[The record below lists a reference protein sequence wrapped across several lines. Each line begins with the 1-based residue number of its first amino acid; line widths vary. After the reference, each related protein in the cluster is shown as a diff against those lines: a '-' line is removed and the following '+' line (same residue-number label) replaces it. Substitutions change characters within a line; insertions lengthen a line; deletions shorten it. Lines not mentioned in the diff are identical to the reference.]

1 MDASQQS
8 AASASGQPVITT
20 VTVPSGTPS
29 TGPGGPELGPG
40 MAAASGTSPDH
51 MRTTADGNASGS
63 GIGNTANGGAVPA
76 STGYQRGGASV
87 NGGVPKRRP
96 RRVDERDRKRAV
108 RACDECRR
116 QKEKCEGGIPCQ
128 RCARLNRSCG
138 FTGQPSRDVDY
149 TASRNVS
156 REPTETT
163 QRLRYMEKL
172 LTHFTGRSNLDATTL
187 KNLADAVDRQ
197 RGEARFGQDAG
208 GAADDGSQ
216 SSEYLGVDAENFT
229 VQPLESNIAHYSG
242 EFSHWNF
249 SMRIKQWIENCNKEY
264 RGGEQPADPLTFKEY
279 YRAEELQSPS
289 NTVMSL
295 SSLPPPYITGY
306 LVDAFFKHAESN
318 YFFVERSWLM
328 DKINL
333 AYENP
338 GVFTHRDVGTVGMIL
353 IILAIGTQYAY
364 LDNEGERLTRLGK
377 SMHPSEGSPY
387 EEDAVGVMFYQRA
400 CMLVPDII
408 TIASL
413 ESVQACLLIG
423 LYTLPLD
430 ASGLSYIYLNLALKL
445 AIQNG
450 MHRNYSTNAWPAVIR
465 ETRNRVFWT
474 VHAIERR
481 VGIFHGRPLSIA
493 PSEVDATLPSLDPSV
508 WPVDLPANTA
518 HMLAT
523 LQLNKTLT
531 KVCREIQLLKT
542 GTRQE
547 AAEVFNRL
555 IETKNDLHK
564 WWDILPTNKFNK
576 DFSGA
581 ISFTRSDAHLRLE
594 YCLLRMYAGRPFV
607 FPRGLG
613 RYNNVA
619 ATEASP
625 STSGA
630 TPTSSA
636 STSKTHPRALL
647 VTDCIEAAL
656 GIIET
661 CKALDKTIGLA
672 RASYTEFSACR
683 AALLVIVTQ
692 CLQKRTDRLRDALR
706 EGMVMIKSMA
716 AWGESARSEVSLLEV
731 FECAV
736 DKLDTAASGNGNGA
750 GSNGIMT
757 DEESGYERFKKWQ
770 MLWKQPSS
778 GAPTTTAS
786 AMGGG
791 GPESTRM
798 EDDDG
803 DSIALSSATGAGHP
817 EPNGPP
823 HGMPAG
829 VGGGGIGGPIPP
841 HPLEFWRGALTRQEP
856 ASTAMQMPSTFF
868 GTDETFA
875 SFQQTLD
882 EYSMSMQAGFSPLM
896 DGAGQ
901 TPGSGLGG
909 NVWMNM

>member
-8 AASASGQPVITT
+8 AAPVSGQPTVSAVTT
-20 VTVPSGTPS
+20 LSRTPS
-29 TGPGGPELGPG
+29 AAPGAPPGSGPATVAGG
-40 MAAASGTSPDH
+40 AVADSFRRNAGT
-51 MRTTADGNASGS
+51 NASGS
-63 GIGNTANGGAVPA
+63 GIGNAVAGGAGPASA
-76 STGYQRGGASV
+76 STGHHRGSASV

-128 RCARLNRSCG
+128 RCARLNRPCG
-138 FTGQPSRDVDY
+138 FTGQPSREADDSS
-149 TASRNVS
+149 TRTTP
-156 REPTETT
+156 REPTEMA

-172 LTHFTGRSNLDATTL
+172 LTHFTGRSNLDANTL
-187 KNLADAVDRQ
+187 KNLSDAVDRQ
-197 RGEARFGQDAG
+197 RVGSKLGADLGGLEDDA
-208 GAADDGSQ
+208 SQ
-216 SSEYLGVDAENFT
+216 SSEHLGVDAEKFT

-249 SMRIKQWIENCNKEY
+249 SMRIKQWIENCNTES
-264 RGGEQPADPLTFKEY
+264 RGGEQPPDPLTFKEY

-328 DKINL
+328 GKINL

-338 GVFTHRDVGTVGMIL
+338 AIFTHRDVGTVGMIL

-364 LDNEGERLTRLGK
+364 LDNEGDRPARLAHNSNL
-377 SMHPSEGSPY
+377 SEGSPY

-450 MHRNYSTNAWPAVIR
+450 MHRNYSTDAWSPVVR

-474 VHAIERR
+474 AHAIERR

-493 PSEVDATLPSLDPSV
+493 PSEVDAALPSLDPSV
-508 WPVDLPANTA
+508 WSTDLPTNTA

-531 KVCREIQLLKT
+531 KVSREIQLLKT
-542 GTRQE
+542 GSRQE
-547 AAEVFNRL
+547 SIDVFNRL

-581 ISFTRSDAHLRLE
+581 TPFTRSDAHLRLE

-613 RYNNVA
+613 RYNNA
-619 ATEASP
+619 NGTDASP

-630 TPTSSA
+630 TPTSST
-636 STSKTHPRALL
+636 STTKTHPRALL

-656 GIIET
+656 SIVET
-661 CKALDKTIGLA
+661 CKALSKTIGLA

-692 CLQKRTDRLRDALR
+692 CLQKRTDRLRGALR

-736 DKLDTAASGNGNGA
+736 DKLDAAAATGNA
-750 GSNGIMT
+750 GLGPGGSMT
-757 DEESGYERFKKWQ
+757 DEETGYERFKKWQ

-778 GAPTTTAS
+778 GAPTTAAS
-786 AMGGG
+786 AIGGVRA
-791 GPESTRM
+791 ESTMM

-803 DSIALSSATGAGHP
+803 DSIAPSTTTAAAAAVAAAGATHID
-817 EPNGPP
+817 
-823 HGMPAG
+823 M
-829 VGGGGIGGPIPP
+829 GGPIPP
-841 HPLEFWRGALTRQEP
+841 HPLEFWRGASIRQEP
-856 ASTAMQMPSTFF
+856 ASASMQMPSTFF

-882 EYSMSMQAGFSPLM
+882 EYSMSMQAGFSPVV
-896 DGAGQ
+896 DGTGQ
-901 TPGSGLGG
+901 TPGNGLGG
-909 NVWMNM
+909 NMWMNM

>member
-1 MDASQQS
+1 MDASQQT
-8 AASASGQPVITT
+8 AASASGQPVITAAA
-20 VTVPSGTPS
+20 VPSGTPS
-29 TGPGGPELGPG
+29 TGPGVPGGPELGPG
-40 MAAASGTSPDH
+40 TAAASGTSADH
-51 MRTTADGNASGS
+51 MRRTAGGNASGS
-63 GIGNTANGGAVPA
+63 GIGNTANGGPVPA

-116 QKEKCEGGIPCQ
+116 QKEKCE
-128 RCARLNRSCG
+128 
-138 FTGQPSRDVDY
+138 
-149 TASRNVS
+149 
-156 REPTETT
+156 EMT

-172 LTHFTGRSNLDATTL
+172 LTHFTGRSNLDTTTL

-197 RGEARFGQDAG
+197 RGEAILGPDAG
-208 GAADDGSQ
+208 EAVDDGSQ
-216 SSEYLGVDAENFT
+216 SSEHLGVDAENFT

-249 SMRIKQWIENCNKEY
+249 SMRIKQWIENCNKES

-328 DKINL
+328 EKINL

-364 LDNEGERLTRLGK
+364 LDNEGERPTRLG
-377 SMHPSEGSPY
+377 
-387 EEDAVGVMFYQRA
+387 Q
-400 CMLVPDII
+400 
-408 TIASL
+408 
-413 ESVQACLLIG
+413 
-423 LYTLPLD
+423 
-430 ASGLSYIYLNLALKL
+430 
-445 AIQNG
+445 
-450 MHRNYSTNAWPAVIR
+450 
-465 ETRNRVFWT
+465 
-474 VHAIERR
+474 
-481 VGIFHGRPLSIA
+481 
-493 PSEVDATLPSLDPSV
+493 
-508 WPVDLPANTA
+508 
-518 HMLAT
+518 
-523 LQLNKTLT
+523 
-531 KVCREIQLLKT
+531 
-542 GTRQE
+542 
-547 AAEVFNRL
+547 
-555 IETKNDLHK
+555 
-564 WWDILPTNKFNK
+564 
-576 DFSGA
+576 
-581 ISFTRSDAHLRLE
+581 
-594 YCLLRMYAGRPFV
+594 
-607 FPRGLG
+607 
-613 RYNNVA
+613 
-619 ATEASP
+619 
-625 STSGA
+625 
-630 TPTSSA
+630 
-636 STSKTHPRALL
+636 
-647 VTDCIEAAL
+647 DCIEAAL

-661 CKALDKTIGLA
+661 CKALNKTIGLA

-736 DKLDTAASGNGNGA
+736 DKLDAAASGNGNGA
-750 GSNGIMT
+750 ASNGAMT

-778 GAPTTTAS
+778 DAPTTTAS
-786 AMGGG
+786 VMGGG

-803 DSIALSSATGAGHP
+803 DSIVLSTTTGAAHP